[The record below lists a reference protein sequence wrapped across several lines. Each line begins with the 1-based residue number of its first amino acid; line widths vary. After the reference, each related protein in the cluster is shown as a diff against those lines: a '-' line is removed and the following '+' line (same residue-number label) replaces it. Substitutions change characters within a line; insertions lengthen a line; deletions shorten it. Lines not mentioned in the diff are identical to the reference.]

1 MSEKERM
8 AKLRSEKEMKKVN
21 HKRKNESNLD
31 ISHKAFFFETTL
43 FRIVNNAQFLYMP
56 FFCWYLQKKQDFF
69 SRIFF
74 LILFSFLLSPYFFL
88 EYEMR
93 AIFRVWWKD
102 YFRYLKTALTHFHSS
117 PNVYEMRLAFVTFS
131 LQCIHSVLSNFA
143 CLRMKSDFL

>member
-1 MSEKERM
+1 MRSHHTTHAKRLPSLYFTIKEQSSITKYANIAAKWKKREKVSEKERM

-31 ISHKAFFFETTL
+31 ISHKAFYFGTTL

-74 LILFSFLLSPYFFL
+74 LILFFLSSLSLLFFGERDEGNISSVMKGLLS
-88 EYEMR
+88 
-93 AIFRVWWKD
+93 I
-102 YFRYLKTALTHFHSS
+102 S
-117 PNVYEMRLAFVTFS
+117 
-131 LQCIHSVLSNFA
+131 
-143 CLRMKSDFL
+143 